1 MTTLK
6 RSLFI
11 CTLLISLV
19 ACQNGIGLG
28 GTPIVVFPTASSPP
42 PTFPGVATVPP
53 AFPTQPL
60 NPFATP
66 ALGSVLEPNWNP
78 IRPEFPGAAWRT
90 FTFRNSQ
97 GASVGVVVVRIDPR
111 FSTLRV
117 HHLPGQA
124 LTIQQWQQLLPN
136 ALAIVNASYFD
147 ANNRPLGLVVADGSF
162 FGQVIPRN
170 DAGVFQVKDGV
181 PRVRSLWLEPLRQ
194 GEQFQQVV
202 QAFPMLMSHGYV
214 APINPDVA
222 QARAARTAIAQDKLG
237 RILFIVTV
245 YAGVT
250 LGELANWL
258 GNSNLNIDFA
268 LNLDGG
274 ASTGL
279 YIATGGP
286 NQFVPSLKAV
296 PVVIAL
302 YAR

>member
-1 MTTLK
+1 MITLK

-11 CTLLISLV
+11 CILLIGLV
-19 ACQNGIGLG
+19 ACQNGIGPG
-28 GTPIVVFPTASSPP
+28 GTPIVVFPTAGSPP
-42 PTFPGVATVPP
+42 PTFPGAATLPP
-53 AFPTQPL
+53 GFPTQPP

-66 ALGSVLEPNWNP
+66 TPSSVLEPNWNP

-90 FTFRNSQ
+90 FTFRNFQ

-124 LTIQQWQQLLPN
+124 RTIQQWQQLLPN
-136 ALAIVNASYFD
+136 ALAIVNANYFD
-147 ANNRPLGLVVADGSF
+147 TNNRPLGLVVADGGF
-162 FGQVIPRN
+162 FGQIIPRN

-181 PRVRSLWLEPLRQ
+181 PRVRSLWLEPFRQ
-194 GEQFQQVV
+194 GEQFQQAV
-202 QAFPMLMSHGYV
+202 QAFPMLMSYGYV

-222 QARAARTAIAQDKLG
+222 QVRAARTVIAQDKLG

-274 ASTGL
+274 SSTSL